1 MSPSAHFTASG
12 ILGYFIHSLHS
23 EFGLLLLFSNSSSHA
38 SCFVSNFLY
47 CNEVMLSSLS
57 DDVIRLLSLFFSFQW
72 LKLSSED
79 VKEQIFKLAKKGLT
93 PSQIGKELFH

>member
-1 MSPSAHFTASG
+1 
-12 ILGYFIHSLHS
+12 
-23 EFGLLLLFSNSSSHA
+23 
-38 SCFVSNFLY
+38 
-47 CNEVMLSSLS
+47 MLSSLS